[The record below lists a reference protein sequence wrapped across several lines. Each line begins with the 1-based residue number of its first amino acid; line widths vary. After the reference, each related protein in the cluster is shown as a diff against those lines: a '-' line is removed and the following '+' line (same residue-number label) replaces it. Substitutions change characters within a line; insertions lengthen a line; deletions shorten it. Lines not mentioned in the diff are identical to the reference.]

1 MGKEDVE
8 VCKDW
13 LNSPTYV
20 KDLSQA
26 IIALTERKK
35 RGTYHVIGSS
45 FLDRVSWAN
54 KIATMFAQDTSLI
67 RGIDSSSLNLPA
79 RRSNARL
86 SNDKIREETGMRLK
100 TVEEGLEAMKMEMD
114 EHGDA

>member
-1 MGKEDVE
+1 MRKENVE

-13 LNSPTYV
+13 LNSPTYA

-35 RGTYHVIGSS
+35 RGTYHVVGSS